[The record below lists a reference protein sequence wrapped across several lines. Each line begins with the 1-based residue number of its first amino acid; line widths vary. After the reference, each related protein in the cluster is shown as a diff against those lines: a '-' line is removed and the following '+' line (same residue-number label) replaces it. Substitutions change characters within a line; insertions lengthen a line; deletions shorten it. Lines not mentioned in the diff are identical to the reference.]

1 MKTAILNERK
11 RRPTH
16 PGELIREDIL
26 PGLEISQ
33 GALAELAGVSRQTIS
48 ELLTEKRSMSI
59 DLAYRLGHLFDMDG
73 ATFIRMQEAVDVWDT
88 LQEHGEEYEKIKPV
102 VARESA

>member
-1 MKTAILNERK
+1 MILNGRK

-33 GALAELAGVSRQTIS
+33 GALAEMAGVSRQTIS

-59 DLAYRLGHLFDMDG
+59 DLAYRLGRLFDMDG
-73 ATFIRMQEAVDVWDT
+73 ATFIRMQEAVDVWET
-88 LQEHGEEYEKIKPV
+88 LEKYGKEYEKIRPV
-102 VARESA
+102 AGQTRRLF

>member
-1 MKTAILNERK
+1 MQTAILNNRK

-26 PGLEISQ
+26 PGLEMSQ
-33 GALAELAGVSRQTIS
+33 GTLAELAGVSRQTIS

-59 DLAYRLGHLFDMDG
+59 DLAYRLGRLFNMDG

-88 LQEHGEEYEKIKPV
+88 LQKYEKEYDKIKPV
-102 VARESA
+102 VA